1 MSDTKQKE
9 IPAHCDLLGRIINV
23 GDCVAMPMGN
33 SLQIAKVT
41 KLNPK
46 MVQVSRIGTRYSS
59 TTNKYPSDLVIL
71 DSQDVTMFILKMVK

>member
-1 MSDTKQKE
+1 MSDSKQKE
-9 IPAHCDLLGRIINV
+9 IPVHCDILGRTINL
-23 GDCVAMPMGN
+23 GDCVAMPMMN
-33 SLQIAKVT
+33 SLQIAKVS

-46 MVQVSRIGTRYSS
+46 MVQVSRIGSRY

>member
-1 MSDTKQKE
+1 M
-9 IPAHCDLLGRIINV
+9 
-23 GDCVAMPMGN
+23 N

-46 MVQVSRIGTRYSS
+46 MVQVSRIGSRY

>member
-1 MSDTKQKE
+1 MSDAKQKE
-9 IPAHCDLLGRIINV
+9 IPVHCDILGRTINV
-23 GDCVAMPMGN
+23 GDCVAMPMMN
-33 SLQIAKVT
+33 SLQIAKVS

-46 MVQVSRIGTRYSS
+46 MVQVSRIGSRY